1 LNNELGDTAL
11 NNPSEPVID
20 GAPVRRF
27 KNPNYQNV
35 GSNLA
40 ELRQKIDLIDSQ
52 IIELLAQRA
61 LCVQDA
67 TRFKKDAFQV
77 AAPARQAQVFERVR
91 SQAETHLENFPNFP
105 EIVETTYRTLVAGFI
120 ASEQLLFQKT
130 EIIKK

>member
-1 LNNELGDTAL
+1 MNK
-11 NNPSEPVID
+11 PSEPLTN
-20 GAPVRRF
+20 GAAVRRF

-35 GSNLA
+35 ASNLA
-40 ELRQKIDLIDSQ
+40 ELRQKIDLLDTQ

-77 AAPARQAQVFERVR
+77 SSPARQAQVFERVK
-91 SQAETHLENFPNFP
+91 SQAQAHQENFPNFS

-120 ASEQLLFQKT
+120 ASEQYLFQET
-130 EIIKK
+130 EVIEQ

>member
-1 LNNELGDTAL
+1 MPNELGDTTMSK
-11 NNPSEPVID
+11 PSEPLID

-27 KNPNYQNV
+27 KNPSYKNV

-77 AAPARQAQVFERVR
+77 AAPARQAQVFERVK
-91 SQAETHLENFPNFP
+91 SQAEAHLENFPNFP
-105 EIVETTYRTLVAGFI
+105 DIVETTYRTLVAGFI

-130 EIIKK
+130 EIIK

>member
-1 LNNELGDTAL
+1 MNK
-11 NNPSEPVID
+11 PSEPLTN

-35 GSNLA
+35 ASNLA
-40 ELRQKIDLIDSQ
+40 ELRQKIDLLDTQ

-77 AAPARQAQVFERVR
+77 SSTARQAQVFERVK
-91 SQAETHLENFPNFP
+91 SQAQAHQENFPNFP

-120 ASEQLLFQKT
+120 ASEQYLFQET
-130 EIIKK
+130 EVIEQ

>member
-1 LNNELGDTAL
+1 MNK
-11 NNPSEPVID
+11 PSEPLTN

-35 GSNLA
+35 ASNLA
-40 ELRQKIDLIDSQ
+40 ELRQKIDLLDTQ

-77 AAPARQAQVFERVR
+77 SSPARQAQVFERVK
-91 SQAETHLENFPNFP
+91 SQAQAHQENFPNFP

-120 ASEQLLFQKT
+120 ASEQYLFQET
-130 EIIKK
+130 EVIEQ

>member
-1 LNNELGDTAL
+1 MNK
-11 NNPSEPVID
+11 PSEPLTN
-20 GAPVRRF
+20 GAAVRRF

-35 GSNLA
+35 ASNLA
-40 ELRQKIDLIDSQ
+40 ELRQKIDLLDTQ

-77 AAPARQAQVFERVR
+77 SSTARQAQVFERVK
-91 SQAETHLENFPNFP
+91 SQAQAHQENFPNFS

-120 ASEQLLFQKT
+120 ASEQYLFQET
-130 EIIKK
+130 EVIEQ